1 MDGLSPVHAMIYRY
15 GRLSKEAEVWQ
26 RLLPVKGMKLDLV
39 FPHDVFIHSRNK
51 LDLEWNHNRRERGG
65 RTKKTST
72 SDSASGVGKQ
82 FSHHFLF
89 NRLRAEDEGG
99 KGPVG
104 SRLCIRFS
112 LPERGKTPA
121 ILRRFINHTQ

>member
-51 LDLEWNHNRRERGG
+51 LDLEWNNNRRERGG
-65 RTKKTST
+65 RTKKNFHI
-72 SDSASGVGKQ
+72 G
-82 FSHHFLF
+82 
-89 NRLRAEDEGG
+89 
-99 KGPVG
+99 
-104 SRLCIRFS
+104 
-112 LPERGKTPA
+112 
-121 ILRRFINHTQ
+121 